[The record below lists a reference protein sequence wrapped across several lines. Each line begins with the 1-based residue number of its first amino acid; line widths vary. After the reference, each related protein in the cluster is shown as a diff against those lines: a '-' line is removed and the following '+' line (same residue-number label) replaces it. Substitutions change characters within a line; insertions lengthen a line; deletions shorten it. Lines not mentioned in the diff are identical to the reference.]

1 MTENDDRVTI
11 VTPLDVLCRCKH
23 LNDLEYPEL
32 VGAVENLRNRSEV
45 TSLDWKSELASWL
58 TRQFVDA
65 SSRDEIWP
73 FSENDVSLTAVR
85 RDHIHS
91 LNILLTQI
99 SGPAVMASE
108 IARSVGLSASN
119 TPLSLASFV
128 SKTDADFASD
138 WSRPVNDT
146 DQASDRTIGRILES
160 LCLVLLA
167 ALQARDDYKYD
178 QLLDVLSLCDAMP
191 FQFTTDDFVV
201 FRCLKRIAWAGQS
214 RTKEADLV
222 KEYVSLDG
230 WRKIADSIQAD
241 SRVVH
246 PSMAED
252 SLGPCTAYPLLILVS
267 AIGHM
272 RRQHAATELT
282 PKIIHFVLHQVQKF
296 ETCCTNAGKM
306 DVILLSR
313 HHALY
318 YQYFGFHILAVGIVE
333 MYGSA
338 KHLTQA
344 VHVLKDSTDDSE
356 DPVPTDWYDCA
367 CLAYE
372 TASVSIEH
380 ALSLVPQANS
390 ARRDYYELTGE
401 NLEHEMSLRL
411 EMFEGRIEMEKRVE
425 ILATS
430 HVATAVN
437 EAKSSLHDE
446 LRIETTKL
454 HGELRSISMRVIEII
469 GVFLAIV
476 AFVATTVISG
486 TAGDLSLGERILILC
501 IGGLISLT
509 YFGLLRLIVLRPVA
523 EDIDE
528 TKNDELKNRDTQKS
542 GSKNGDTKESG
553 AKISSRQRFWRR
565 FFR

>member
-1 MTENDDRVTI
+1 M
-11 VTPLDVLCRCKH
+11 
-23 LNDLEYPEL
+23 
-32 VGAVENLRNRSEV
+32 S
-45 TSLDWKSELASWL
+45 
-58 TRQFVDA
+58 
-65 SSRDEIWP
+65 
-73 FSENDVSLTAVR
+73 
-85 RDHIHS
+85 
-91 LNILLTQI
+91 
-99 SGPAVMASE
+99 
-108 IARSVGLSASN
+108 
-119 TPLSLASFV
+119 
-128 SKTDADFASD
+128 SD
-138 WSRPVNDT
+138 WTWSVNDT
-146 DQASDRTIGRILES
+146 DQASDRTIGRILER

-252 SLGPCTAYPLLILVS
+252 SLGPCTAYPVLMLVS

-282 PKIIHFVLHQVQKF
+282 PKIIQFVIHQVQKF
-296 ETCCTNAGKM
+296 ETCCMDAGRT
-306 DVILLSR
+306 DVIRLSR

-318 YQYFGFHILAVGIVE
+318 YEYFGFHILAVGLVE
-333 MYGSA
+333 KYGLS

-344 VHVLKDSTDDSE
+344 VHALRDSTDDSE
-356 DPVPTDWYDCA
+356 DPDPTDWYGWA

-372 TASVSIEH
+372 TASISIEH

-390 ARRDYYELTGE
+390 SRRDYYELTGE

-411 EMFEGRIEMEKRVE
+411 EMFKGRIEIEKRVKM
-425 ILATS
+425 LATS
-430 HVATAVN
+430 HVSTAVDK
-437 EAKSSLHDE
+437 AKKDLDEE
-446 LRIETTKL
+446 LRTETNKL

-476 AFVATTVISG
+476 AFLGTTVISG
-486 TAGDLSLGERILILC
+486 TAGELSVPERILILC
-501 IGGLISLT
+501 VGGLISLT
-509 YFGLLRLIVLRPVA
+509 YFGLLRLIVLRPERIDKPKKVNPENGEEKKSDA
-523 EDIDE
+523 ENGDS
-528 TKNDELKNRDTQKS
+528 TNRDAM
-542 GSKNGDTKESG
+542 NGNTKESG
-553 AKISSRQRFWRR
+553 TEIPSRLRFWKR